1 MWLPTYQHPGIKGRK
16 EHLQSTIGIRSPSL
30 YYSSRTSLLLSI
42 FQQIALRSLP
52 TCSLS
57 SALLILSS
65 SSSSLLQPS
74 LVCKVC
80 QLSMVS
86 TPLVA
91 TIYSKLLFS
100 SLKYS
105 WRRRLTDNLV
115 LPQVRLLRSDDGVKW
130 CVRIYI
136 YEATSCLIPT
146 MLSIIFPVSCLHFRL
161 LPFLPLQFWI

>member
-115 LPQVRLLRSDDGVKW
+115 L
-130 CVRIYI
+130 
-136 YEATSCLIPT
+136 
-146 MLSIIFPVSCLHFRL
+146 
-161 LPFLPLQFWI
+161 